1 MCMYNITLNDE
12 LVKETRRLFESEA
25 AMKDWL
31 QQQVEALLMAYN
43 SSHISPRQKARLA
56 IMAMR
61 RQSEENGNSQ
71 MTLDEIN
78 NEIQLA
84 RQDRKGSPSWNDST
98 LYLTLMSWGLHSCH
112 RGKTLLL
119 QNCSTTLSTSA
130 SSFSTTKTF
139 FVSTTKCFIE
149 QNSISVTIVFR

>member
-1 MCMYNITLNDE
+1 MYNITLNDE

-43 SSHISPRQKARLA
+43 SSHA
-56 IMAMR
+56 IKAMR
-61 RQSEENGNSQ
+61 RQSEENGNAE

-84 RQDRKGSPSWNDST
+84 RKDRRYRRVASRHDSD
-98 LYLTLMSWGLHSCH
+98 Y
-112 RGKTLLL
+112 R
-119 QNCSTTLSTSA
+119 
-130 SSFSTTKTF
+130 
-139 FVSTTKCFIE
+139 
-149 QNSISVTIVFR
+149 

>member
-1 MCMYNITLNDE
+1 MYNITLNDE

-43 SSHISPRQKARLA
+43 SSHLSARQKARLA
-56 IMAMR
+56 IKAMR
-61 RQSEENGNSQ
+61 RQSEENGNAE

-84 RQDRKGSPSWNDST
+84 RKDRRYRRVASRHDSD
-98 LYLTLMSWGLHSCH
+98 Y
-112 RGKTLLL
+112 R
-119 QNCSTTLSTSA
+119 
-130 SSFSTTKTF
+130 
-139 FVSTTKCFIE
+139 
-149 QNSISVTIVFR
+149 